1 MISASLMD
9 SFGDVIP
16 NNETGSKEIWRVTS
30 IGDSVDYNTSVPY
43 FLITRI

>member
-16 NNETGSKEIWRVTS
+16 NNETVPRNFESTS
-30 IGDSVDYNTSVPY
+30 IGDSGLQY
-43 FLITRI
+43 I